1 MSKTSKP
8 SPPSRT
14 LGGNLHATRKAWNM
28 SQHAFGSAIKCDQA
42 SVSFWER
49 DVVVPSRAA
58 LTALSC
64 LLGISVEQLLDVD
77 AFEVPAGPADIPAF
91 HHLFT
96 ERALGKVG

>member
-1 MSKTSKP
+1 M
-8 SPPSRT
+8 
-14 LGGNLHATRKAWNM
+14 
-28 SQHAFGSAIKCDQA
+28 
-42 SVSFWER
+42 
-49 DVVVPSRAA
+49 VVPSGAA

>member
-1 MSKTSKP
+1 MPKTSKP

-14 LGGNLHATRKAWNM
+14 LGRNIHDTRKAWGI
-28 SQHAFGSAIKCDQA
+28 SQQALATALRCDQA

-49 DVVVPSRAA
+49 DVVVPSGAA

-64 LLGISVEQLLDVD
+64 LIGISVEQLLDVD
-77 AFEVPAGPADIPAF
+77 AFVVPAGPADIPAF
-91 HHLFT
+91 HHLFA